1 MCEGSGRLAT
11 FPTRARVHP
20 TDILK
25 LRYAPLSQPLSLNV
39 PSLESLGLSK
49 GRPLVLI
56 DVDEVLGLFMQ
67 GFGEFLAGRGLEMRI
82 DRFALFQNIYRP
94 GAAEHLPIPE
104 GRELF
109 DAFFAGHCH
118 EIEPAPGAIAA
129 LNRLADH
136 AEILILS
143 NAPAEAE
150 RLRTEWL
157 AKHGLAHPLIL
168 NTGPK
173 GPIAAGLVAQTPH
186 ATAFVDDLIPNL
198 DSVADHSPATA
209 TFQHVAD
216 LRLRPYAP
224 RSDRHPRI
232 DDWAELGEAIEA
244 AIRR

>member
-1 MCEGSGRLAT
+1 MLDTPPVSA
-11 FPTRARVHP
+11 PT
-20 TDILK
+20 
-25 LRYAPLSQPLSLNV
+25 
-39 PSLESLGLSK
+39 LESLGLSRD
-49 GRPLVLI
+49 RPLVLV

-67 GFGEFLAGRGLEMRI
+67 GFGDFLAGRGLEMRI

-94 GAAEHLPIPE
+94 GETRHLDVQE
-104 GRELF
+104 GKALF

-129 LNRLADH
+129 LNRLAAQ

-150 RLRTEWL
+150 RLRAQWL
-157 AKHGLAHPLIL
+157 ASHGLKHPLIL

-173 GPIAAGLVAQTPH
+173 GPVAAALTGQTAQP
-186 ATAFVDDLIPNL
+186 TAFVDDLLPNL

-216 LRLRPYAP
+216 LRLRPLAP
-224 RSDRHPRI
+224 ASERHRRI
-232 DDWAELGEAIEA
+232 DDWAELADAIEA
-244 AIRR
+244 AVRR